1 MLQLFMAVKRYKG
14 VNQMTVTTEHEL
26 ALEQVL
32 ERIQLEVGLTKD
44 IKNRRWTPVY
54 KEGYI
59 DGLNRAIQLL
69 EEL

>member
-1 MLQLFMAVKRYKG
+1 MS
-14 VNQMTVTTEHEL
+14 VTTEHEL

-32 ERIQLEVGLTKD
+32 ERIQLEIGLTKD
-44 IKNRRWTPVY
+44 VKARSWTPVY

-59 DGLNRAIQLL
+59 DGLNRVIQLL